1 MQSRLLGV
9 RHYFRLIIFILAIVV
24 PATTWGQR
32 NRLEKPRMS
41 DTERLNV
48 YADNWFALYIN
59 GELVAVD
66 SIAFMPHNM
75 VTVDVLPEYPM
86 TIAVLAKDNADPKT
100 GLEYG
105 DRIGD
110 GGFILKLG
118 DDVVSNASWR
128 ARNFFHGPLRGDRA
142 NPKVQT
148 TPLPK
153 DWWTVDF
160 DDSAW
165 DFATEFSTAIVR
177 PMSAFEPT
185 QFSGAKFIWTQ
196 DLELD
201 NTIIFRTRIEKP
213 TWRKRWN
220 TTPDLDIKNTPRS

>member
-1 MQSRLLGV
+1 M
-9 RHYFRLIIFILAIVV
+9 
-24 PATTWGQR
+24 
-32 NRLEKPRMS
+32 KPRLD
-41 DTERLNV
+41 DTVKLSV

-59 GELVAVD
+59 GELVVVD

-118 DDVVSNASWR
+118 DDVVSNANWR
-128 ARNFFHGPLRGDRA
+128 ARNFFHGPLDGDRA
-142 NPKVQT
+142 NPEVKT
-148 TPLPK
+148 SPLPDK
-153 DWWTVDF
+153 WWTVDF
-160 DDSAW
+160 DDSDW
-165 DFATEFSTAIVR
+165 DFATEFATSTVR
-177 PMSAFEPT
+177 PMSAFEPA
-185 QFSGAKFIWTQ
+185 QFSGAKFIWTK

-201 NTIIFRTRIEKP
+201 NTIIFRTHIERP
-213 TWRKRWN
+213 TWSKRWN
-220 TTPDLDIKNTPRS
+220 TTPDLDVSNTPRS